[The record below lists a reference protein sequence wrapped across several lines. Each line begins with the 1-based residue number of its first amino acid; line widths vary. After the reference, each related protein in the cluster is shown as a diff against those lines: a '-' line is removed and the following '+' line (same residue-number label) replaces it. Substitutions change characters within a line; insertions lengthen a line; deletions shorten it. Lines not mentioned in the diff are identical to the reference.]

1 MTIEQAANQV
11 KEVYSN
17 LSKVGDK
24 WKFQIYNHMTESW
37 IDSPVLSWKQ
47 ANYTRSRRMAE
58 LGRELM
64 GLEPTIYI
72 GGNWQ
77 QYLKP

>member
-1 MTIEQAANQV
+1 MTIEQA
-11 KEVYSN
+11 
-17 LSKVGDK
+17 SKKTRENFSTLYKFGNNYR
-24 WKFQIYNHMTESW
+24 FQIYNKTMNAWMESTPLPW
-37 IDSPVLSWKQ
+37 HQ
-47 ANYTRSRRMAE
+47 ANQSRSRRMAE

>member
-1 MTIEQAANQV
+1 MNAWMESTPLPWHQANQ
-11 KEVYSN
+11 S
-17 LSKVGDK
+17 
-24 WKFQIYNHMTESW
+24 
-37 IDSPVLSWKQ
+37 
-47 ANYTRSRRMAE
+47 RSRRMAE

>member
-1 MTIEQAANQV
+1 
-11 KEVYSN
+11 
-17 LSKVGDK
+17 
-24 WKFQIYNHMTESW
+24 
-37 IDSPVLSWKQ
+37 
-47 ANYTRSRRMAE
+47 MAE